1 MKSEKDIIEFAMTM
15 ELQGQRFYQSFADQ
29 VENETAKIWFKSL
42 AETEKEHYEILKKQY
57 DSLNDNGEWLDISKE
72 IENNPDQSLFDQR
85 KQNEKLDAEQLHS
98 HADLSILRMAYL
110 IENDFAE
117 YYKKAAEQ
125 TKDPKGKKLLTTLFE
140 WENEHRRLFYEEYQ
154 QAMQSNWFDQG
165 FAPF

>member
-1 MKSEKDIIEFAMTM
+1 MKTEKDIIKFAMTM

-29 VENETAKIWFKSL
+29 VDNETAKVWFKSL
-42 AETEKEHYEILKKQY
+42 AETEKEHYEILKKQL
-57 DSLNDNGEWLDISKE
+57 DSLNDHGEWLDISDEVSK
-72 IENNPDQSLFDQR
+72 NPDESLFEKR
-85 KQNEKLDAEQLHS
+85 KLNENVHEKNLHS

-125 TKDPKGKKLLTTLFE
+125 TDDPKGKKLLTTLFQ
-140 WENEHRRLFYEEYQ
+140 WENEHRRLFHEEYQ
-154 QAMQSNWFDQG
+154 QAMQTNWFDQG